1 MNVVVQYHLP
11 KAMTLWESVANARII
26 QNFMMRRKKMKDNFH
41 IGFIVGM
48 ITALFMAI
56 VVSCSMTPLE
66 AGSSEIGSNA
76 YNPLYVHVTNCD

>member
-1 MNVVVQYHLP
+1 
-11 KAMTLWESVANARII
+11 
-26 QNFMMRRKKMKDNFH
+26 MMRRKKMKDNFH

-76 YNPLYVHVTNCD
+76 YNPLYVKIVD

>member
-56 VVSCSMTPLE
+56 VVSCTMTPLE
-66 AGSSEIGSNA
+66 ANSSEIGSSSW
-76 YNPLYVHVTNCD
+76 NPMYVKIVD

>member
-1 MNVVVQYHLP
+1 MHHHLQNYMMTSVIVQSAIKVQYL
-11 KAMTLWESVANARII
+11 KKKK
-26 QNFMMRRKKMKDNFH
+26 RRTKMKDNFH
-41 IGFIVGM
+41 IGFVVGM